1 MNRLDPMA
9 KITLLVGIVLTAAAF
24 AIVGSGFGVG
34 TAAGALFAFANVLAF
49 DYLVGRILERRSGGA
64 LLAIKLAITL
74 AVVYVLCRVLGLDAR
89 GVALGY
95 GSMVVG
101 TLAGARFPSI
111 PTTRSGE
118 A

>member
-1 MNRLDPMA
+1 MTRLDPMA
-9 KITLLVGIVLTAAAF
+9 RITLLVGLALTAAAF
-24 AIVGSGFGVG
+24 VGLGTRFGIG
-34 TAAGALFAFANVLAF
+34 TAAGALFAFANVVAF
-49 DYLVGRILERRSGGA
+49 DWLVGRILERRSGGA
-64 LLAIKLAITL
+64 LLAIKLVVTF
-74 AVVYVLCRVLGLDAR
+74 AVVYVLCRVLGLEPR

-101 TLAGARFPSI
+101 SLLGARHSAI